1 MKFRPCIDIHNGK
14 VKQIVGGSLR
24 DAGDTAQENFVSEM
38 TAADYARLYRARGL
52 TGGHV
57 ILLNGAQSPYYEETK
72 RQALSAL
79 AAWPGG
85 LQVGGG
91 VTPENAGKYLQ
102 AGASHVIV
110 TSYVFRE
117 GRIDRER
124 LARMRGAVGKE
135 HLVLDVSC
143 KWKDGQYF
151 VVTDRWQKLT
161 DACVTEGLLDW
172 LAEYCDEFLV
182 HGVDVEGSGKG
193 PAKELV
199 RLLGNWA
206 ARASAGADDEKT
218 KMALESAAARETERK
233 TGRDVSACANR
244 ITYAGGIG
252 TYEDIALL
260 RSLGQGRLDYTVG
273 SALDL
278 FGGSLSFERLCSSK
292 GQKVD

>member
-24 DAGDTAQENFVSEM
+24 DAGDTARENFVSEM
-38 TAADYARLYRARGL
+38 SAADYARLYQAHGL

-57 ILLNGAQSPYYEETK
+57 ILLNGVQSPYYEET
-72 RQALSAL
+72 RQQALAAL

-85 LQVGGG
+85 LQIGGG
-91 VTPENAGKYLQ
+91 ITPENAGEYLQ

-117 GRIDRER
+117 GRIDKER
-124 LARMRGAVGKE
+124 LARMRDAVGKE

-143 KWKDGQYF
+143 KKKDGKYF
-151 VVTDRWQKLT
+151 VVTDRWQKFT
-161 DACVTEGLLDW
+161 DACVTDALLDE
-172 LAEYCDEFLV
+172 LAGYCDEFLV
-182 HGVDVEGSGKG
+182 HGVDVEGSGSG
-193 PAKELV
+193 PAKDLV

-206 ARASAGADDEKT
+206 VHTSAG
-218 KMALESAAARETERK
+218 ESDVKKAETQSK
-233 TGRDVSACANR
+233 SAYMNR

-252 TYEDIALL
+252 TYEDIELL
-260 RSLGQGRLDYTVG
+260 HTLGHGLLDYTVG

-278 FGGSLSFERLCSSK
+278 FGGRLSFERLRQQSCGK
-292 GQKVD
+292 